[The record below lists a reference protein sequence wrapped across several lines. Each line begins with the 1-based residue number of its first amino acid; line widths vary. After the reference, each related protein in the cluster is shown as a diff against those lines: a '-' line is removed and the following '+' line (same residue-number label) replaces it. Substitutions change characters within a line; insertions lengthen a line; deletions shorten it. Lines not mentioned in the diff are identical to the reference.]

1 MDFKSFKKTRNMQSS
16 TSEQSENQTDNIRKT
31 AEEYAKKSDPELLG
45 EILKTASQGKQNGT
59 LDKAQI
65 ENFVKRV
72 SPMLNEEQRQRLN
85 GVVEMIAKN

>member
-1 MDFKSFKKTRNMQSS
+1 MDFRSFKKTRKADAEPIKSNDG
-16 TSEQSENQTDNIRKT
+16 QTDNIRKT
-31 AEEYAKKSDPELLG
+31 AEEYAKKSDSELLG

-65 ENFVKRV
+65 ESFVKRV

-85 GVVEMIAKN
+85 SVVEMIVEN

>member
-1 MDFKSFKKTRNMQSS
+1 MDFKSFKKTRNMQSG

-31 AEEYAKKSDPELLG
+31 AEEYAKKSDSELLG